1 MYCINTSKYVK
12 EISRQDWYSIYGLT
26 LYVFQILI
34 FIYLKVLSH
43 SLDIFAMSRFT
54 KIHQYYMNQLLET
67 LHLTKFLDLQVL
79 NEIKSCC
86 QALSERLEQQKYF
99 FGDQ

>member
-1 MYCINTSKYVK
+1 MSK
-12 EISRQDWYSIYGLT
+12 RFQDRTCYSIYGLT

-67 LHLTKFLDLQVL
+67 LHLTK
-79 NEIKSCC
+79 
-86 QALSERLEQQKYF
+86 YF
-99 FGDQ
+99 GFAGFE

>member
-12 EISRQDWYSIYGLT
+12 EISRQDCYSIYGLT

-67 LHLTKFLDLQVL
+67 LHLTK
-79 NEIKSCC
+79 
-86 QALSERLEQQKYF
+86 YF
-99 FGDQ
+99 GFAGFE